1 MAGRNRKKKSKKDKK
16 RTSGKVQSPKLSLE
30 SLRRDFSDPKKLE
43 RATDLLAES
52 MRHEPELAKL
62 RFPAEKLLDALDD
75 VAEHYSDQLEAMPD
89 ILDRRVFILNNAI
102 KPFLNRKFVNKIETA
117 LMKHLEN
124 VKTSPKDFRAVG
136 AGLFFLEIH
145 KRQSD
150 SPGNNPLWNIIF
162 DISYDEAMATSG
174 GTIKTADDK
183 HTKTGPPEFSRDT
196 ARNISSIPEGELSD
210 DSIAT
215 LKEALHLIDSNTVDF
230 GLSIDMVVLGLRKLA
245 LHVADTP
252 EKRAQEIQNAFA
264 VEFGARQLNI
274 LASHLEHAIDTFTG
288 AKKQNFQTVSKALKL
303 LAPQDNPVVFAIYYK
318 SVTECIRF
326 IDKDEGVLLDGI
338 ISDPYS
344 VHPILA
350 LGRYLLTQ
358 DAPNRALNAF
368 TAAIEAEPSE
378 ELTRLGAGIAC
389 KMGGST
395 REARL
400 HWDRAARLY
409 GGYLP
414 PHHPVIK
421 MVMELVELDDDAELP
436 QKAYNFLFFDEVTD
450 EEFQNAKTDSDSDPI

>member
-1 MAGRNRKKKSKKDKK
+1 MAGRTRKRKTKKDKK

-52 MRHEPELAKL
+52 MRHEPELARL
-62 RFPAEKLLDALDD
+62 QFPAEKLLDALDD
-75 VAEHYSDQLEAMPD
+75 VAEQYSDQLEAMPD
-89 ILDRRVFILNNAI
+89 ILDRRIFILNNAI
-102 KPFLNRKFVNKIETA
+102 KPFLTRKYLNRIESA
-117 LMKHLEN
+117 FMKHLEN

-145 KRQSD
+145 KHQSD
-150 SPGNNPLWNIIF
+150 SPGDNPLWNIIF
-162 DISYDEAMATSG
+162 DISYDVAMGTAG
-174 GTIKTADDK
+174 GTIKPGADK
-183 HTKTGPPEFSRDT
+183 HAQTGQLET
-196 ARNISSIPEGELSD
+196 ARDKALNISSIPEGELSD

-230 GLSIDMVVLGLRKLA
+230 GLSIDLIVLGLRKM
-245 LHVADTP
+245 VSQVGETP
-252 EKRAQEIQNAFA
+252 EKRAREIQKAFA

-274 LASHLEHAIDTFTG
+274 LASHLEYAIDTFTG
-288 AKKQNFQTVSKALKL
+288 AKKRNFQMVYKALKL

-326 IDKDEGVLLDGI
+326 IDKDEGPLLDGI
-338 ISDPYS
+338 ISEPFS
-344 VHPILA
+344 VQPILA

-358 DAPNRALNAF
+358 DASNRALNAF
-368 TAAIEAEPSE
+368 MAAIKADPSE
-378 ELTRLGAGIAC
+378 ELARLGAGIAC
-389 KMGGST
+389 KLDGSV

-414 PHHPVIK
+414 PHHPVVK
-421 MVMELVELDDDAELP
+421 MMTDLIELDDDSELP
-436 QKAYNFLFFDEVTD
+436 QKAYDFLFFDDVTD
-450 EEFQNAKTDSDSDPI
+450 EETQNGKTDSDSNPV